1 MGVGKKAIRS
11 TIFVA
16 IGTYSLVAVS
26 FATSIILA
34 RLLAPEYFGIVAL
47 GGFFIELF
55 GRVREFGFDQALVHR
70 QKDPEK
76 AYSTHFILN
85 SFAFFLSFLLSLI
98 ASPILLKFYDSQ
110 VVVVFLILSFLL
122 FLKGT
127 SQTPRIYLEKELA
140 FGRVVLI
147 DFVALLL
154 SCAISVSMAF
164 KGYTLSAVVAHT
176 GLLYL
181 FTFIGFWLTKPPKLS
196 LKLDKETAF
205 WFMKFG
211 GFLWIGGFATFVLFK
226 FNDFLAGTFLGA
238 AVLGYY
244 SKAFNLAQLPNSF
257 VTSIA
262 SRVALPTYA
271 KLQGEKEKLADGF
284 NLILRNIVRISVPI
298 ALILFLVSGRF
309 VLLLFGEKWLPMVP
323 ILRVLSVY
331 AFSRAI
337 FDDAGAFLTAIG
349 RPNVVSKYLSLQAI
363 LTIIISPLLA
373 WKFGVFGLTL
383 GLDLVLV
390 LGVLL
395 AYYFLNKEIKVDFLG
410 SFFPSFLVAIIT
422 TLGFYFFES
431 LNIRGSLFLLTA
443 LDIFFVLMVYTLVS
457 FILNGKSVLQDLVFL
472 KNKFKAVE

>member
-1 MGVGKKAIRS
+1 
-11 TIFVA
+11 
-16 IGTYSLVAVS
+16 
-26 FATSIILA
+26 
-34 RLLAPEYFGIVAL
+34 
-47 GGFFIELF
+47 
-55 GRVREFGFDQALVHR
+55 
-70 QKDPEK
+70 
-76 AYSTHFILN
+76 
-85 SFAFFLSFLLSLI
+85 
-98 ASPILLKFYDSQ
+98 
-110 VVVVFLILSFLL
+110 
-122 FLKGT
+122 
-127 SQTPRIYLEKELA
+127 
-140 FGRVVLI
+140 
-147 DFVALLL
+147 
-154 SCAISVSMAF
+154 
-164 KGYTLSAVVAHT
+164 
-176 GLLYL
+176 
-181 FTFIGFWLTKPPKLS
+181 
-196 LKLDKETAF
+196 
-205 WFMKFG
+205 
-211 GFLWIGGFATFVLFK
+211 
-226 FNDFLAGTFLGA
+226 
-238 AVLGYY
+238 
-244 SKAFNLAQLPNSF
+244 AFNLAQLPNSF

>member
-1 MGVGKKAIRS
+1 M
-11 TIFVA
+11 A
-16 IGTYSLVAVS
+16 IGTYSSVAIS

-70 QKDPEK
+70 QADPEK

-85 SFAFFLSFLLSLI
+85 SSAFFLSFLLSLI
-98 ASPILLKFYDSQ
+98 ASPILLKYYDRE
-110 VVVVFLILSFLL
+110 VVIVFLILSFLL

-140 FGRVVLI
+140 FGRVVLV
-147 DFVALLL
+147 DFIALFL
-154 SCAISVSMAF
+154 SCAISVYMAF

-181 FTFIGFWLTKPPKLS
+181 FTFIGFWLIKPPKLS
-196 LKLDKETAF
+196 LKIDKETTL

-211 GFLWIGGFATFVLFK
+211 GFLWIGGFATFILFK

-271 KLQGEKEKLADGF
+271 KLQEDKAKLSDGF

-298 ALILFLVSGRF
+298 ALTIFLTSGRF

-323 ILRVLSVY
+323 ILRVLSIY
-331 AFSRAI
+331 AFSRAV
-337 FDDAGAFLTAIG
+337 FDDAGAFLTAVG
-349 RPNVVSKYLSLQAI
+349 KPNVVSKYLSFQAI
-363 LTIIISPLLA
+363 LTVIISPLLA

-390 LGVLL
+390 IGVLL
-395 AYYFLNKEIKVDFLG
+395 AYYFLNKEVKVDFFG
-410 SFFPSFLVAIIT
+410 SFLPSFLAAIIT
-422 TLGFYFFES
+422 ALGFYLFGSFK
-431 LNIRGSLFLLTA
+431 IGGSLFILTMI
-443 LDIFFVLMVYTLVS
+443 DIFFVLIVYTLAS
-457 FILNGKSVLQDLVFL
+457 IILSGKSIVTDLLFL
-472 KNKFKAVE
+472 RKKFTSPE